1 MTDFLELARDR
12 YSERRFSD
20 RPIEDEK
27 LAQILEAGHLAPT
40 AENKQPQ
47 RILVVRGEEAL
58 ARMDK
63 CTRCR
68 FGAPVVLVVAYD
80 MTDAA
85 RNPDVL
91 DYGVVDS
98 AIVADHMSLEAAELG
113 IHSCWV
119 GLIDPSELRRQFDI
133 PREYRVVCVMPLG
146 YPSERSRPSRLHK
159 RRKELAETVFFDT
172 YAQPEAD
179 ASAADGSAPAAD
191 VPVSSTSAPAD
202 SPASTAAS
210 PTDSPASPAK

>member
-1 MTDFLELARDR
+1 MSDFLELAQGR

-20 RPIEDEK
+20 RPVEDEK
-27 LAQILEAGHLAPT
+27 LELILEAGHLAPT

-159 RRKELAETVFFDT
+159 RRKELRETVFFDT
-172 YAQPEAD
+172 YAQSDGDTAASG
-179 ASAADGSAPAAD
+179 ASA
-191 VPVSSTSAPAD
+191 SSTSAPRAV
-202 SPASTAAS
+202 SPVNIAVST
-210 PTDSPASPAK
+210 PTGSPASPAK